1 MKQICHKATLPYKH
15 EEENK
20 TTGMTAR
27 AGLPVYLDCSQLFHS
42 LPLVVMGFEGNFD
55 LQTEKKETPAFSHC
69 DENPILVSKK
79 KQKDRA
85 EVSQNCLDAVGVP
98 VSSDLFVGGVPPCF
112 LSHYFIIDVLFPI
125 DLLMVFGKL
134 IPPDKRRRRRGYSHP
149 VDLVRMDEGP
159 QLTNGPL
166 RRE

>member
-1 MKQICHKATLPYKH
+1 MCRARRILEAEAEICGGPPSIAVAGI
-15 EEENK
+15 E
-20 TTGMTAR
+20 GRGIFDFTA
-27 AGLPVYLDCSQLFHS
+27 PVYSFC
-42 LPLVVMGFEGNFD
+42 LVD
-55 LQTEKKETPAFSHC
+55 IPKHTEKKETPAFSHC

-149 VDLVRMDEGP
+149 VDLVRIDEGP